1 MPSDTYRFVEVPPSP
16 LTRSLVIARSV
27 IMPLIIGSVA
37 AFGVGL
43 IFLLVF
49 DENAVQLP
57 RSWDQ
62 FDGLGRNFLGFS
74 MLLGGF
80 GLGLLPEPLWVAIAF
95 STHRDLMRHAATSGT
110 EGPAPPQAAVAD
122 ARYRRLTALAS
133 WSTIAALTLVG
144 VLVLTLFFLL
154 DEAEAL
160 FYLLWS
166 LGVCA
171 ALAAVF
177 GLLWIR
183 SVKKSG
189 AQPHPPYL
197 DEGRIEK
204 AERAAATRHT
214 QRTLR
219 DDPGLARWAKREK
232 LATWLLGIGAAGV
245 VAAAVATFI
254 PAFVRKP
261 CRHCE
266 PRYYSDPVEWLIDQG
281 MLIGFVLIVASVAC
295 ITASVVVTLSIEFP
309 RKEHYRRLAKGD
321 DADRSRPDEKIV
333 TALLGGPSPLRVTC
347 VALGFWVATVSWF
360 SLSATLEGADGQA
373 PFAGHDWGDLL
384 YVSFVLFGVLV
395 LLEVFAEHE
404 QRVTAATVRSAW
416 PSIEEVQVDE
426 VTASAAVRRRRPR
439 RR

>member
-27 IMPLIIGSVA
+27 IMSLIIGSVA

-133 WSTIAALTLVG
+133 RSTIAALTLVG

-204 AERAAATRHT
+204 AERAAAHPTHAANA
-214 QRTLR
+214 
-219 DDPGLARWAKREK
+219 AR
-232 LATWLLGIGAAGV
+232 
-245 VAAAVATFI
+245 
-254 PAFVRKP
+254 
-261 CRHCE
+261 
-266 PRYYSDPVEWLIDQG
+266 
-281 MLIGFVLIVASVAC
+281 
-295 ITASVVVTLSIEFP
+295 
-309 RKEHYRRLAKGD
+309 
-321 DADRSRPDEKIV
+321 RSRPRPVGEAGEARHLV
-333 TALLGGPSPLRVTC
+333 
-347 VALGFWVATVSWF
+347 
-360 SLSATLEGADGQA
+360 
-373 PFAGHDWGDLL
+373 AGHRRGRSRGRSRRDL
-384 YVSFVLFGVLV
+384 
-395 LLEVFAEHE
+395 HP
-404 QRVTAATVRSAW
+404 RVRA
-416 PSIEEVQVDE
+416 
-426 VTASAAVRRRRPR
+426 
-439 RR
+439 